1 MSKPDHRPAGEE
13 HESIHEQY
21 VLGVRIV
28 ERSPSDADEPRYRFE
43 APEHQGLE
51 FEDPEMAELYADVY
65 FCANGFE
72 EAGTGERGVPPVII
86 QAGRAV
92 MAAYL
97 LTQPQHDRLWVASFF
112 GKKPERIE
120 RYASWVRGRAEEIR
134 SGAEARGME

>member
-1 MSKPDHRPAGEE
+1 MSQTERPETA
-13 HESIHEQY
+13 HESVYRQY
-21 VLGVRIV
+21 ILGVRIV
-28 ERSPSDADEPRYRFE
+28 ELTTADGEPRYRFE

-51 FEDPEMAELYADVY
+51 FEDSEMAELYADVY

-97 LTQPQHDRLWVASFF
+97 LTQPHHDRLWVASFF
-112 GKKPERIE
+112 GKQPERIE
-120 RYASWVRGRAEEIR
+120 RYVSWVQGRAEEIR
-134 SGAEARGME
+134 TGAAERGME